1 MKIRTI
7 LAVLFGFS
15 FCFLTGC
22 ASIVSGNHQSVSIET
37 PPQKNVTCSLTN
49 DKGKWFVNST
59 PGSVTVQQ
67 SFKDMVIH
75 CEKDGHPMG
84 DSTISSRVKPM
95 YFGNIIF
102 GGIIGLIV
110 DGSDGAG
117 FGYPT
122 NITVPVG
129 ATANH

>member
-22 ASIVSGNHQSVSIET
+22 ASIVSGTHQTLSVNT
-37 PPQKNVTCSLTN
+37 PAQKDATCSLKN
-49 DKGKWFVNST
+49 DKGTWYINRT

-67 SFKDMVIH
+67 SYRDMLIQ
-75 CEKDGHPMG
+75 CEKNGRVVG
-84 DSTISSRVKPM
+84 NSKLVSKVKPM

-102 GGIIGLIV
+102 GGVIGLIV
-110 DGSDGAG
+110 DGADGAG

-122 NITVPVG
+122 NVDVPAG
-129 ATANH
+129 TPAK